1 MNLKNKI
8 IMGLIMALLLVACV
22 SAIYAWYQ
30 ERNKPPISKVEYVKV
45 KEIQKVKE
53 IRRVEVP
60 VEKIVTI
67 EKQVIVEKL
76 KLPEWFAKDQN
87 KQAIATAEIAPYE
100 GKTNAVATIDT
111 KTGVGEIIVKQ
122 EPLSFL
128 GLPNEKEIYAKIGY
142 TTAKE
147 TEAVVGGRWLFGR
160 VGRIKIGMY
169 GEGRANFK
177 TNEAEVAGA
186 ASAGIIVTY

>member
-1 MNLKNKI
+1 MTLKNKI
-8 IMGLIMALLLVACV
+8 IMALIITLLMVACV
-22 SAIYAWYQ
+22 AAIYAWYQ
-30 ERNKPPISKVEYVKV
+30 ERNKPPISKIEYVKV
-45 KEIQKVKE
+45 PEIRKVREIQ
-53 IRRVEVP
+53 RVEVP

-76 KLPEWFAKDQN
+76 KLPEWFAEDQN
-87 KQAIATAEIAPYE
+87 KQAVATAEIQPYE

-142 TTAKE
+142 TTDKE
-147 TEAVVGGRWLFGR
+147 TEAILGGRWLFGR
-160 VGRIKIGMY
+160 VGRVKVGFY
-169 GEGRANFK
+169 GEGRTTFA
-177 TNEAEVAGA
+177 TNQAETSGA
-186 ASAGIIVTY
+186 ASAGIIITY